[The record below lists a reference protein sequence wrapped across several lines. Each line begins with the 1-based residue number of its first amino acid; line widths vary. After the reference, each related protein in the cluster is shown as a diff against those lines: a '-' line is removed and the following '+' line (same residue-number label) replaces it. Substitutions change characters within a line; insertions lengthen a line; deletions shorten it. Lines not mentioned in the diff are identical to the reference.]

1 MMDEYV
7 TALNK
12 QKQLMHSL
20 QVERDRLL
28 GDLEEK
34 TRGIEVITQRLRLAE
49 DTVETI
55 KAQKA
60 QESVHEYE
68 EEVTKLRQENET

>member
-34 TRGIEVITQRLRLAE
+34 TRGIDVITQRLRLAE
-49 DTVETI
+49 DTVETL

-60 QESVHEYE
+60 QESDHEHE
-68 EEVTKLRQENET
+68 EEVRKLRQENET